1 MFKITICLCFI
12 STLLAHNS
20 QHQKIIERL
29 TVGQE
34 TLYETQRITQ
44 REYEET
50 IEYLD
55 QFAKTTEGL
64 LSLLKIFTPTEE
76 GETSELLEDDILAQ
90 INKAL
95 EKHNQEVLEDLNSQN
110 PVEGFYRIYHVFKKD
125 SDKSP
130 FL

>member
-1 MFKITICLCFI
+1 VFKITICLCFI

-20 QHQKIIERL
+20 QHQEIIERL
-29 TVGQE
+29 IVGQE
-34 TLYETQRITQ
+34 ALYETRRITQ
-44 REYEET
+44 EEYKEALQ
-50 IEYLD
+50 YLKE
-55 QFAKTTEGL
+55 FSKTTQGL

-95 EKHNQEVLEDLNSQN
+95 EKHNQKVLEDLDSQN
-110 PVEGFYRIYHVFKKD
+110 PVETIYNRYRVFKKD

>member
-20 QHQKIIERL
+20 QHQEIIERL
-29 TVGQE
+29 IVGQE
-34 TLYETQRITQ
+34 ALYETRRITQ
-44 REYEET
+44 EEYKEALQ
-50 IEYLD
+50 YLKE
-55 QFAKTTEGL
+55 FSKTTQGL

-95 EKHNQEVLEDLNSQN
+95 EKHNQKVLEDLDSQN
-110 PVEGFYRIYHVFKKD
+110 PVETIYNRYRVFKKD